1 MTDSSFSGELPAWP
15 PRDHVHHPNPEE
27 RLPRGENSGKPG
39 SQELA
44 STAPDSFTPGLS
56 PVPWQVYA
64 IGFLMLAVAFF
75 DVGLPRFV
83 LLPLSLFI
91 FLPLI
96 SKSLRSPLPILIA
109 LASYI
114 PFSKAVAGNMG
125 GAVTGLNFT
134 TTLTLIALMSVQSVS
149 KSITPDFKFRASQAI
164 PPFEQFFRRLV
175 IFFCLLGAFSV
186 LHTDIIFDQWTVFT
200 AILDYKRWIDPF
212 LIFFFFSYLVRT
224 EKEARIV
231 ISVMAITLAFIGLGS
246 IWQHHVISGYHHRV
260 RLKGIA
266 GQANQMGAF
275 YANYIFI
282 LLGFFL
288 MKGVKTKF
296 RIFFAIGMWGC
307 FLGLMATE
315 SRGDVLALL
324 AGVLIFFFFR
334 NKALFLVMVALIAF
348 LSVNIQYLP
357 QGLRSRIQHT
367 VTNRDPDG
375 LSGGGKL
382 DASARTRLALWA
394 GAMNMMQDHPFIGVG
409 YKMFHE
415 LIYDYVPHDDSTA
428 GLALRK
434 RDAHNAYFLIG
445 AEMGIPTLI
454 VFILLL
460 LNMLRVTFRA
470 YRASIDPFWKTVSL
484 AAMCAVLSL
493 MMTNLFGSRVISLV
507 LAGYIWGLLAILLK
521 VPGWQK
527 NYRTEPA
534 R

>member
-1 MTDSSFSGELPAWP
+1 MTEPSVSGDLPAWP
-15 PRDHVHHPNPEE
+15 PRDQVPHPTESTPFREE
-27 RLPRGENSGKPG
+27 PGKTGSPQPDSSG
-39 SQELA
+39 
-44 STAPDSFTPGLS
+44 PDSFEPGLS

-64 IGFLMLAVAFF
+64 IGFLMLLVAFF

-83 LLPLSLFI
+83 LLPLSLVI

-96 SKSLRSPLPILIA
+96 SKSLQSPLPILVA
-109 LASYI
+109 LAAYI
-114 PFSKAVAGNMG
+114 PYSKAVAGNMG

-134 TTLTLIALMSVQSVS
+134 TTLTLIALMSVQAVS
-149 KSITPDFKFRASQAI
+149 KSRGPDFKFRISEPIA
-164 PPFEQFFRRLV
+164 PFEQFFRRLV

-186 LHTDIIFDQWTVFT
+186 LHTDIIFDQWSVFT

-224 EKEARIV
+224 ERDARIV
-231 ISVMAITLAFIGLGS
+231 VSVMAITLAFIGLGS

-288 MKGVKTKF
+288 MKGVRTKF
-296 RIFFAIGMWGC
+296 RLFFAIGMWGC

-324 AGVLIFFFFR
+324 VGVLIFFFFR
-334 NKALFLVMVALIAF
+334 NKGLFLVMVALIAF

-415 LIYDYVPHDDSTA
+415 LIYDYVPHDDTTA
-428 GLALRK
+428 GLSLRK

-445 AEMGIPTLI
+445 AEMGIPTLM

-521 VPGWQK
+521 VPAWQK
-527 NYRTEPA
+527 KYQVEPV